1 MVRSTGAPP
10 RDPVTQRGSR
20 IWAIWNLSWDHVGSF
35 LGSKRSPKENFS
47 TEVRFGGSISGRG
60 ITSNKKGVVLRVF
73 SGHFEGY
80 VGPMLG
86 NLGSKLGQCFGI
98 CWDLRG
104 SSMVFGIKV
113 WTQQKL
119 PFVEIHLGGTWRAM
133 SDPCWAN
140 VGSYGVDVG
149 PGLGHLRF
157 FLFHA
162 TRKHILITWFGFCR
176 STVCPRSQQKWS
188 WAFGFCKPEHV
199 PIQMICFWF
208 CTGRLV
214 FPRNM
219 STKFEAPSPAGQFFL
234 VIKSIESIWYK
245 MFAISIRYLS
255 HSPAAQAWMVS
266 RSPMDITAGGRWTVA
281 RWSAVR
287 DLCLGE

>member
-1 MVRSTGAPP
+1 MNPTKTSFCW
-10 RDPVTQRGSR
+10 DS
-20 IWAIWNLSWDHVGSF
+20 SWRHLES
-35 LGSKRSPKENFS
+35 
-47 TEVRFGGSISGRG
+47 
-60 ITSNKKGVVLRVF
+60 
-73 SGHFEGY
+73 Y

-86 NLGSKLGQCFGI
+86 QCWVIWG
-98 CWDLRG
+98 W
-104 SSMVFGIKV
+104 
-113 WTQQKL
+113 
-119 PFVEIHLGGTWRAM
+119 
-133 SDPCWAN
+133 CWAR
-140 VGSYGVDVG
+140 VGSFA
-149 PGLGHLRF
+149 F

-234 VIKSIESIWYK
+234 VIKSIGYK

>member
-1 MVRSTGAPP
+1 MNPTKTSFCW
-10 RDPVTQRGSR
+10 DS
-20 IWAIWNLSWDHVGSF
+20 SWRHLES
-35 LGSKRSPKENFS
+35 
-47 TEVRFGGSISGRG
+47 
-60 ITSNKKGVVLRVF
+60 
-73 SGHFEGY
+73 Y

-86 NLGSKLGQCFGI
+86 QCWVIWG
-98 CWDLRG
+98 W
-104 SSMVFGIKV
+104 
-113 WTQQKL
+113 
-119 PFVEIHLGGTWRAM
+119 
-133 SDPCWAN
+133 CWAR
-140 VGSYGVDVG
+140 VGSFA
-149 PGLGHLRF
+149 F

>member
-1 MVRSTGAPP
+1 MNPTKTSFCW
-10 RDPVTQRGSR
+10 DS
-20 IWAIWNLSWDHVGSF
+20 SWRHLES
-35 LGSKRSPKENFS
+35 
-47 TEVRFGGSISGRG
+47 
-60 ITSNKKGVVLRVF
+60 
-73 SGHFEGY
+73 Y

-86 NLGSKLGQCFGI
+86 QCWVIWG
-98 CWDLRG
+98 W
-104 SSMVFGIKV
+104 
-113 WTQQKL
+113 
-119 PFVEIHLGGTWRAM
+119 
-133 SDPCWAN
+133 CWAR
-140 VGSYGVDVG
+140 VGSFA
-149 PGLGHLRF
+149 F

-234 VIKSIESIWYK
+234 VIKSIWYK

-255 HSPAAQAWMVS
+255 HSPVAQAWMVS

>member
-60 ITSNKKGVVLRVF
+60 KTSNKKGVVLRVF

-140 VGSYGVDVG
+140 VGSYGVYVG
-149 PGLGHLRF
+149 PMLGHLVGTSWSKKKMSERHRF
-157 FLFHA
+157 TLFFFHFMQPERIFYDA
-162 TRKHILITWFGFCR
+162 FNLKWIETICSSQNCAHIFITPMFIE
-176 STVCPRSQQKWS
+176 K
-188 WAFGFCKPEHV
+188 
-199 PIQMICFWF
+199 
-208 CTGRLV
+208 LV
-214 FPRNM
+214 
-219 STKFEAPSPAGQFFL
+219 
-234 VIKSIESIWYK
+234 SI
-245 MFAISIRYLS
+245 
-255 HSPAAQAWMVS
+255 
-266 RSPMDITAGGRWTVA
+266 
-281 RWSAVR
+281 
-287 DLCLGE
+287 

>member
-1 MVRSTGAPP
+1 MLCFLNKNSDWWYRRTILRCQITSKNNMKPFVCDLFMVRSTGAPP

-60 ITSNKKGVVLRVF
+60 KTSNKKGVVLRVF

-157 FLFHA
+157 FYFM
-162 TRKHILITWFGFCR
+162 
-176 STVCPRSQQKWS
+176 Q
-188 WAFGFCKPEHV
+188 PE
-199 PIQMICFWF
+199 
-208 CTGRLV
+208 
-214 FPRNM
+214 N
-219 STKFEAPSPAGQFFL
+219 
-234 VIKSIESIWYK
+234 
-245 MFAISIRYLS
+245 IS
-255 HSPAAQAWMVS
+255 
-266 RSPMDITAGGRWTVA
+266 
-281 RWSAVR
+281 
-287 DLCLGE
+287 